1 MHLLVRLRSPRD
13 PSNLRK
19 TWVVVVT
26 CAHGS
31 TSTPWRRAC
40 RDGCHLQSAA
50 GAARCR
56 QVTPPQD
63 LVVAAGMIRHGLALR
78 CGCDAAHWMARGPHH
93 HQLEESAW
101 IQDKE
106 RRLPADEEERLRQ
119 SLLLD
124 SLVWDPLP
132 LDDPPWDPA

>member
-19 TWVVVVT
+19 TWTVTVT
-26 CAHGS
+26 CPHGS
-31 TSTPWRRAC
+31 TTTPWRRAC

-78 CGCDAAHWMARGPHH
+78 CGCDSYHWMTRGPHH

-106 RRLPADEEERLRQ
+106 RRLPSEEEEQLRQ

-124 SLVWDPLP
+124 SLVWDPVWTP
-132 LDDPPWDPA
+132 DDAD